1 MAFVRSRYNKTAG
14 VKTNLYTKGGEYA
27 DPTMAVANQYTGPY
41 YTIYGIPYK
50 GEAPP
55 EKRNAAKYPVR
66 LVPLTR
72 SQDKFVYNDLKR
84 FDFAKDWPGIVA
96 MPPDITEKD
105 EKRGWYMKY
114 VAKYLPSGEFMEI
127 DKSQYELLT
136 AKKNVHTDLYET
148 AFLKWRIRGFM
159 FDKINLGAI
168 QEYGIVDTNRRSIQI
183 TEGTVQGISDFL
195 VDLVQYAQ
203 PDEEQD
209 LYTDGT
215 QLVDQYGNSYA
226 GRYHVHKHFGAMEGA
241 LHTDAPHERLYPVT
255 DYIPPVAQ
263 EFRIKQTPQ
272 TAYNSIKG

>member
-1 MAFVRSRYNKTAG
+1 MSYLKKLTHIKNNNKHIFLIIL
-14 VKTNLYTKGGEYA
+14 VFLLCLYFS
-27 DPTMAVANQYTGPY
+27 Y

-168 QEYGIVDTNRRSIQI
+168 QEYGIVDTNRR
-183 TEGTVQGISDFL
+183 
-195 VDLVQYAQ
+195 
-203 PDEEQD
+203 
-209 LYTDGT
+209 
-215 QLVDQYGNSYA
+215 
-226 GRYHVHKHFGAMEGA
+226 
-241 LHTDAPHERLYPVT
+241 
-255 DYIPPVAQ
+255 
-263 EFRIKQTPQ
+263 
-272 TAYNSIKG
+272 